1 MGGELPREYGRTL
14 DPFVALGQAAAVTER
29 LALGTGITLVAQHD
43 PIGLAKQAATLD
55 HLSGGRFTLGVGYGW
70 NVEEAADH
78 GVAWSTRRE
87 LGRDRMALMRAL
99 WADEPT
105 GYEGAFGSV
114 QPSEAHPKPVQ
125 RPRGPVNGPRTL
137 IGGGAGPKLFAH
149 IAEYADGWLPI
160 GGRGAH
166 RVPAGAAGGLGG
178 GRARSGAPPGGAVRG
193 PPRPREARPLRG
205 AGRRGGRAP
214 ASPGGRTRGPA
225 GAGRL
230 RRVPVGA
237 LPGRARPV
245 RTGAGSPP
253 YAPERGAVRRTRRS
267 AGQPHAWR
275 VRRGGPPCAGRGA
288 APYAPATSAPR
299 PPSAPVTSPAR
310 TAYGGR
316 PCNRGRRQGILN
328 HRDRIRGP
336 GRRAAPR
343 ARTGGPPGWGVE

>member
-1 MGGELPREYGRTL
+1 MRISTTIFLTDETVTPVRLARELERRGFGGLYLPEHTHIPVSRRTPAPMGGELPREYGRTL

-137 IGGGAGPKLFAH
+137 IGGVAGPKLFAH

-160 GGRGAH
+160 GGRGLTESLPELRAVWEEAGRDPAH
-166 RVPAGAAGGLGG
+166 LQVVPY
-178 GRARSGAPPGGAVRG
+178 AVR
-193 PPRPREARPLRG
+193 PT
-205 AGRRGGRAP
+205 
-214 ASPGGRTRGPA
+214 PGKLA
-225 GAGRL
+225 H
-230 RRVPVGA
+230 
-237 LPGRARPV
+237 
-245 RTGAGSPP
+245 
-253 YAPERGAVRRTRRS
+253 YAE
-267 AGQPHAWR
+267 
-275 VRRGGPPCAGRGA
+275 
-288 APYAPATSAPR
+288 
-299 PPSAPVTSPAR
+299 
-310 TAYGGR
+310 
-316 PCNRGRRQGILN
+316 L
-328 HRDRIRGP
+328 
-336 GRRAAPR
+336 
-343 ARTGGPPGWGVE
+343 GVEEVVLQLPPADEPEVLRALDAYAAYL